1 MNKTLWH
8 IISFIGL
15 GLTIIPSVLVF
26 IGVLEMS
33 MNKSLMAVGC
43 LLWFAG
49 APQWM
54 KIKA

>member
-1 MNKTLWH
+1 MNKTLWL